1 MKEKFELNYEVMSL
15 LSVIENDLSDLDT
28 FTIWKISED
37 IGRLSF

>member
-28 FTIWKISED
+28 FTISKISED